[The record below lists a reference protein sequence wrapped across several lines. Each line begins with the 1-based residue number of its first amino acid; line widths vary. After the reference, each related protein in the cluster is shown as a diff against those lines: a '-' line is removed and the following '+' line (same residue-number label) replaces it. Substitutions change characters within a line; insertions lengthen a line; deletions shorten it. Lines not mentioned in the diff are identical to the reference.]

1 MKSQALVNIYRVWH
15 GTLHLKGAGYLLT
28 RAARFLK
35 SLQNFPLILPEGQT
49 IYVDFRDVSAMYW
62 INHLMG
68 DTFEERGL
76 LIAIKPF
83 LKNGGVVWDVGAN
96 SGLLAYQLARMN
108 VQIEL
113 HLFEP
118 NPRMFK
124 LASEVVA
131 PFDNVE
137 SHEFGLSDKDS
148 ESILVVPAGH
158 ATMGTLEPS
167 ATGRQGA
174 EYKITCRTGDNLVLA
189 GGYRPPDVIKI
200 DTEGHEIS
208 VISGLR
214 ETMIRYRPVVFFEHI
229 SVDSQFIRD
238 IAPPGYLMFGVSD
251 ATGEIQEDFGSGK
264 CHNSVLIPKQ

>member
-1 MKSQALVNIYRVWH
+1 MKSQGLVDIYRVWH
-15 GTLHLKGAGYLLT
+15 GTLHLKGAGLLLT
-28 RAARFLK
+28 TAARFLK
-35 SLQNFPLILPEGQT
+35 PLQNFPLILPEGQT

-83 LKNGGVVWDVGAN
+83 LKNGGVVWDIGAN
-96 SGLLAYQLARMN
+96 SGLLAYQLARMK
-108 VQIEL
+108 VKIEL

-137 SHEFGLSDKDS
+137 SHEFGLSDKES
-148 ESILVVPAGH
+148 ELTLIVPAGH
-158 ATMGTLEPS
+158 ATLGTLEPS

-174 EYKITCRTGDNLVLA
+174 EYNITCRTGDNMVLA
-189 GGYRPPDVIKI
+189 GGYRAPDVIKI
-200 DTEGHEIS
+200 DTEGHELS

-214 ETMIRYRPVVFFEHI
+214 ETMVLHRPVVFFEHI
-229 SVDSQFIRD
+229 SVDSKLILD
-238 IAPPGYLMFGVSD
+238 LVPPGYQMFGVSD
-251 ATGEIQEDFGSGK
+251 ATGELRENFGSGE
-264 CHNSVLIPKQ
+264 CHNSVLIPR